1 MINIGNIGKELRSP
15 ELITSLLAIWAA
27 SVRASHHFLTEEDIS
42 DLCPYAEEAIRQ
54 IETLWVVEDENV
66 RIGFMGIQSDKIEML
81 FLHPDYFRKGIG
93 RLLIQKAFS
102 ELSVQYVEVNEQ
114 NPSAVKFYERL
125 GFRTYRRDET
135 DDQGNPFPILR
146 MKRDLY
152 WHISRSAT
160 FNVPTS
166 WT

>member
-102 ELSVQYVEVNEQ
+102 ECEDCTDTRGNRRNGLVSGFVQNRPRRAVEIAR
-114 NPSAVKFYERL
+114 PRFC
-125 GFRTYRRDET
+125 
-135 DDQGNPFPILR
+135 
-146 MKRDLY
+146 
-152 WHISRSAT
+152 
-160 FNVPTS
+160 
-166 WT
+166 